1 MKRNVSLFT
10 AIGIAALLSS
20 CAKVE
25 NTSPK
30 TGTDFKVGKNRFT
43 TAIDGDQREY
53 FVHIPAKY
61 TAKTAVPVVFMLHG
75 TSGDGDKFYDISG
88 WKEVGET
95 EGIITVFP
103 SSKNYCIIDDGVQK
117 NTTKWNSQPAE
128 WKFCAGQ
135 KPGDDIKFLMTVVAE
150 LKTKYTVDSK
160 RFYLVGFLNGGQMAA
175 KCAVEM
181 SDQFAAIVESAGSFV
196 LDTTY
201 TPKRKIPTTFQ
212 VGNEDFGPGVIKP
225 AIPMRVFETSLK
237 NKGNRNNLVANT
249 HVNSFG
255 LNPNFTVKG
264 DTNVASIATYTSL
277 TPNSNVNFQFIFVK
291 GLGHIYPNG
300 SNFPINAAKQNWEW
314 LKQYGLP

>member
-1 MKRNVSLFT
+1 MKRNLSLF
-10 AIGIAALLSS
+10 AIIVIIPLLWS
-20 CAKVE
+20 CAKE
-25 NTSPK
+25 ESTSPK
-30 TGTDFKVGKNRFT
+30 TVTDFKIGKNRFT
-43 TAIDGDQREY
+43 TTIDGDEREY
-53 FVHIPAKY
+53 FVHIPANY
-61 TAKTAVPVVFMLHG
+61 TAKTAMPVVLMLHG
-75 TSGDGDKFYDISG
+75 TSGDGDKFYAISG

-103 SSKNYCIIDDGVQK
+103 SSKSYCIIDDGVQK

-135 KPGDDIKFLMTVVAE
+135 KPGDDIKFLTTVIEE
-150 LKTKYTVDSK
+150 LKSKYTVDSK
-160 RFYLVGFLNGGQMAA
+160 RIYLVGFSNGGQMAA

-181 SDQFAAIVESAGSFV
+181 SDRLAGVVESAGSFV

-201 TPKRKIPTTFQ
+201 TPKRKLPTAFQ
-212 VGNEDFGPGVIKP
+212 VGNEDFGPGVEKP
-225 AIPMRVFETSLK
+225 AIPMRVFESSLK
-237 NKGNRNNLVANT
+237 SKGNRNNWVAST

-314 LKQYGLP
+314 LKQYSLP